1 MNKSHENIPLNINI
15 IKSLEENLL
24 KRLGDSFKSTS
35 KIPDD
40 ILESLYHIYKAPLFE
55 ALTLIDKYNN
65 DKESFVTKLSLND
78 NSRELYQVIGSTGN
92 YYYLFP
98 SLNFCNCPIFK
109 NNVLFKLEFLY
120 CKHIICV
127 KLCLVLNRLSLKTI
141 GDQEF
146 AEIIR
151 LIN

>member
-1 MNKSHENIPLNINI
+1 MNQSDEKLPLNLSI

-24 KRLGDSFKSTS
+24 ERLKDSYTSTS
-35 KIPDD
+35 KIPDE
-40 ILESLYHIYKAPLFE
+40 ILESLNHIYKAPLYE

-65 DKESFVTKLSLND
+65 DKQSFVTKLSLND

-92 YYYLFP
+92 YYYLF
-98 SLNFCNCPIFK
+98 STLNFCTCPVFK
-109 NNVLFKLEFLY
+109 HNVLLKLEFLY

-127 KLCLVLNRLSLKTI
+127 KLCAALNRLNLKTI
-141 GDQEF
+141 GDQEL
-146 AEIIR
+146 AEFIR